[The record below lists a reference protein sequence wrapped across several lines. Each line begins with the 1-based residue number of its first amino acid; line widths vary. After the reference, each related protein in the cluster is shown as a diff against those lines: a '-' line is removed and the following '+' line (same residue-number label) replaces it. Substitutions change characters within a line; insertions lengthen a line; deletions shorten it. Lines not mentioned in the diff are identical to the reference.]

1 MKVTH
6 NIQSLNAIRLVNINI
21 ESYADST
28 RKISSGYKI
37 NSAAN
42 DPAGLGISEIMRRQI
57 RGLMQATNNTKDGVA
72 FVQSADGA
80 MDEIHSMLQRMNE
93 LTDKA
98 LNGTW
103 SDSDR
108 MAMNVEFD
116 QLRTE
121 IDRINNTSDFGTG
134 IPLFEQHEP
143 SYYQISGSKK
153 WDDNQLHTIS
163 EFNNELNIHLPD
175 SYEPSDYTITV
186 PAGVYTTQEL
196 IDEIDDALNNMVPSN
211 PGFVL
216 ELTSDGYCNLN
227 FEKADETPTKIDF
240 VDGSLSYLLFNSF
253 NGSASSSLLGTTEF
267 STDSPLSIRNGQNE
281 QLEFYVQGPNG
292 PKHIFLTISPGD
304 YYRSDM
310 IAELNKQLSKNPDAA
325 GIVAKEYGDSFIQIT
340 GGDSVSIF
348 GLKGNMFKV
357 DPKNATNKYSSIFFD
372 NVQYGS
378 SNGTAASV
386 TGMAY
391 YYSSVTDKIHL
402 SSANNNNILRF
413 KVNGSSEYTITFKDG
428 AYTISE
434 IRDEI
439 NKQIKELTK
448 DNVEVQASYSST
460 YVTVPASINGNGSYP
475 MQYLTLS
482 SLLKGSSSSLE
493 FDTTEDVYINT
504 YNALFRDTNYL
515 PYQNS
520 GSTASLT
527 GRAYLNSSITLPANP
542 SLTFTVNDNKTCTIT
557 GISRTYTNVGELVS
571 ELNSKLKG
579 TDFAD
584 NIEFNYNSSGII
596 SINAKTDDIR
606 KIEFANNATQQ
617 NDTYRQLFERTEK
630 RTYDPDTSRTSG
642 TVTPIEGTSDKNTTD
657 AHASLTIP
665 ANKTITIT
673 DDTRAFSIAFTAGQS
688 ATITLN
694 KGTYSSTQLASHIAA
709 QINSQLKL
717 SGNNCFKNATVSC
730 VDNKITLTA
739 EPKKSNNA
747 GNYYISFDSGSAWKA
762 IYGTYDYTYTPSVT
776 TASEATMNTRNALS
790 APITLDSSNNEL
802 TLKLGQGTSMVEAT
816 VTIAAKKYN
825 DIKSLSDAVQ
835 DAFKGTD
842 LEGKITVD
850 DKSGKLLFTS
860 YAGSI
865 TASGS
870 FYDNVIITKVAK
882 DETLQQG
889 TYTGYDDTYII
900 GRKDLSTESVEI
912 VEGAN
917 DVLTF
922 DFTYPDSNGNGSHT
936 IDMDVKI
943 PEGIYTGDEIAK
955 KLQGEIQE
963 KFEAEGFYDFNIEV
977 SIGGEKTG
985 VVGSIDD
992 VALQIK
998 LTKKD
1003 GAELPVGQYV
1013 LDGVRGSAAGFLF
1026 YKTTINP
1033 EATYVEGTKNLSNGI
1048 TFKPGQNVL
1057 TLSADSVPYQY
1068 TFPPNTYYTAEG
1080 FADLL
1085 NDMFKNG
1092 DDNGNSAP
1100 LEASIENGH
1109 LQIAHKV
1116 LGSHAITDIGGTARS
1131 TLFLEEEGRDSLDP
1145 LVIQVGA
1152 EANQTMEIPRISVS
1166 STALGINSI
1175 TISKQKY
1182 ADKANV
1188 RIKEAINQLSSKRS
1202 IYGAIQNRLEHTINS
1217 NDIVIDRMQASESRI
1232 RDTDLSTEMVRYS
1245 NLSIL
1250 LQAGQQMLAQSNENI
1265 KKLLNLLQ

>member
-28 RKISSGYKI
+28 GKISSGYKI

-227 FEKADETPTKIDF
+227 FEKADGAPTKIDF

-267 STDSPLSIRNGQNE
+267 SSESPLSIRNGQNE

-325 GIVAKEYGDSFIQIT
+325 GIVAKEYEDSFIQIT

-378 SNGTAASV
+378 SKGSAASV
-386 TGMAY
+386 TGKAY
-391 YYSSVTDKIHL
+391 YNSSVTDKIHL

-413 KVNGSSEYTITFKDG
+413 KVNGTSEYTITFKDG
-428 AYTISE
+428 GYTISE
-434 IRDEI
+434 ICTEI
-439 NKQIKELTK
+439 NKQIKELSK
-448 DNVEVQASYSST
+448 DYVEVQAGYSESYLSVPSSL
-460 YVTVPASINGNGSYP
+460 NGSSSHW

-482 SLLKGSSSSLE
+482 NLLKGSSSSLE
-493 FDTTEDVYINT
+493 FDTTEDVYVNT

-515 PYQNS
+515 PYKNT
-520 GSTASLT
+520 GSTAKLT
-527 GRAYLNSSITLPANP
+527 GEAYLKNSFTLPANA
-542 SLTFTVNDNKTCTIT
+542 SLSFTVNDETCTIT
-557 GISRTYTNVGELVS
+557 GIGGTYTNGEALVS
-571 ELNSKLKG
+571 VLKSKLDS
-579 TDFAD
+579 DFAD
-584 NIEFNYNSSGII
+584 KIEFSYNKSNGTI
-596 SINAKTDDIR
+596 SINAKTDEIR
-606 KIEFANNATQQ
+606 KISFVSDIQK
-617 NDTYRQLFERTEK
+617 NDTYRQLFVRTE
-630 RTYDPDTSRTSG
+630 TYTYGADTSWTYG

-657 AHASLTIP
+657 TYASLTIP
-665 ANKTITIT
+665 ADKTIKIT
-673 DDTRAFSIAFTAGQS
+673 DDTRVININLYGGQS

-694 KGTYSSTQLASHIAA
+694 NGTYNSTQLANHIAA
-709 QINSQLKL
+709 QINSQLNL
-717 SGNNCFKNATVSC
+717 SGNSYFNNVKVSQEG
-730 VDNKITLTA
+730 NKITLTA
-739 EPKKSNNA
+739 TPKKSNSP
-747 GNYYISFDSGSAWKA
+747 GSYRIYFDDSSAWKA
-762 IYGTYDYTYTPSVT
+762 IYGTYDYDYTPIVT

-816 VTIAAKKYN
+816 VTIAGIKYN
-825 DIKSLSDAVQ
+825 DIKSLAGAVQ

-889 TYTGYDDTYII
+889 TYTGYDDAYII

-936 IDMDVKI
+936 MDMNVKI
-943 PEGIYTGDEIAK
+943 PEGIYTGNEIAK
-955 KLQGEIQE
+955 KLQGEIQG

-985 VVGSIDD
+985 VVGSVDD

-1003 GAELPVGQYV
+1003 GAELPVGQYI

-1057 TLSADSVPYQY
+1057 TLSADAVPYQY

-1116 LGSHAITDIGGTARS
+1116 LGSHSITDIGGTARS

-1152 EANQTMEIPRISVS
+1152 EANQTTEIPRISVS
-1166 STALGINSI
+1166 STALGINSV

-1250 LQAGQQMLAQSNENI
+1250 LQAGEKMLAQSNENI